1 MDPLLS
7 SQVGEF
13 IINERIGAGGMG
25 VVYRATHS
33 LIGKQAAIKVLRA
46 DLVSPRVHERLLVE
60 ARAVNAIQ
68 HSGIIDIFGFG
79 SLPDGRPYIV
89 MELLKGRSLAEFA
102 PTPQPLDVATTVW
115 VLDQILAALG
125 AAHDAGVV
133 HRDLK
138 PANVFVVEGPNA
150 APTIKLVDFGI
161 AKLLESR
168 DSPTTLDG
176 TILGTPEFMAPEQIR
191 GGEVGPATD
200 LYAVGIMAFQM
211 LTGTRPFHGDP
222 LQVMFAQVDRIP
234 PMPSSLAKG
243 IPPEFDT
250 LVRHLLAK
258 DPAMRP
264 ALAETVRLQLQRIPV
279 GTRPAVPKMVA
290 RSASRAPAPVVTT
303 SGPISRQ
310 DTMPFATPRLGKGH
324 RWKWGGALLLAGLGG
339 AIWFSLPASSEV
351 SASSRPVPTPGVP
364 AIADST
370 PVPSDVPG
378 PPKDPPP
385 PPATDVKTDGES
397 PVPAQPSPTPQP
409 ARAKPAEAP
418 VTQARG
424 VRQETSPEKKLNKD
438 KTDSRTGKDPRPPL
452 PESPTIVSP
461 PGDSPIKIA
470 RVPDNPSTP
479 PVQSVTPPAT
489 AQRVVIKPAP
499 IEPAPIEPAPIVT
512 RPARPTLPQ
521 NSRDEQGLAK
531 RLDRLFDQLYARSPG
546 GKPPQRLLEELLTQ
560 YRNAAAGD
568 LTGSERAR
576 IKNALD
582 DWEKQFSQ
590 ALPPSARASAPA
602 ARASPPVAP
611 SPVIAPKPPPAP
623 IEKAAPPPP
632 SNPPEP
638 RRGNAAEQR
647 LAARLD
653 RLTAE
658 FKRRTGQ
665 DALLTKLGWELHGFY
680 VLSAQ
685 ELTADQRQTL
695 NIEIDKWEEKLK
707 TLPRR

>member
-68 HSGIIDIFGFG
+68 HPGIIDIFGFG

-125 AAHDAGVV
+125 AAHEAGVV

-138 PANVFVVEGPNA
+138 PANVFVVEGPNS

-339 AIWFSLPASSEV
+339 AIWFSLPASSQV

-364 AIADST
+364 AIADGT

-397 PVPAQPSPTPQP
+397 PVPAQPSPTPQS
-409 ARAKPAEAP
+409 ARTNPAETP

-489 AQRVVIKPAP
+489 VQRVVIK
-499 IEPAPIEPAPIVT
+499 PAPIEPAPIVT

-521 NSRDEQGLAK
+521 DNRDEQGLAN
-531 RLDRLFDQLYARSPG
+531 RLDRLFEQLYARSPG

-560 YRNAAAGD
+560 YRNAAADD
-568 LTGSERAR
+568 LSGGERAR
-576 IKNALD
+576 IKDALD
-582 DWEKQFSQ
+582 EWEKQFSQ
-590 ALPPSARASAPA
+590 ALPPSARASAPV
-602 ARASPPVAP
+602 ARTSSPVAP
-611 SPVIAPKPPPAP
+611 SPVVAPKPSPAH
-623 IEKAAPPPP
+623 IEKATPPLP

-638 RRGNAAEQR
+638 RRSTLAER
-647 LAARLD
+647 LLAVRLD
-653 RLTAE
+653 RFTAE
-658 FKRRTGQ
+658 FRRRTGGN
-665 DALLTKLGWELHGFY
+665 DLTTELGSQLRGFY
-680 VLSAQ
+680 VFAAG
-685 ELTADQRQTL
+685 EQTGTERTK
-695 NIEIDKWEEKLK
+695 IQGEMDEWEKKLK
-707 TLPRR
+707 AIPLQ